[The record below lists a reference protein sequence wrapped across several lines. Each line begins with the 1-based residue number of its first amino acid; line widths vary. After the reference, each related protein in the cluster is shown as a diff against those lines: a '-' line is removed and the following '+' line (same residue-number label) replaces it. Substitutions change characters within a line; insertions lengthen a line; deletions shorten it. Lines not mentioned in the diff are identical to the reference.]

1 MFARIATFEGIDA
14 GTSEDVMERVRDR
27 AISILEGMPG
37 WQGGMQLIDRT
48 GGRVM
53 TISFFD
59 TEENMQAA
67 ESTFESMPQQI
78 PEVRE
83 MAGGR
88 SSVQRF
94 EVLAETRR

>member
-1 MFARIATFEGIDA
+1 MFARVATFEAIDVESA
-14 GTSEDVMERVRDR
+14 QQTIERVRDR
-27 AISILEGMPG
+27 IREILEGTTG
-37 WQGGMQLIDRT
+37 WQGVLQLVDR
-48 GGRVM
+48 GGGKVL
-53 TISFFD
+53 TINLFD

-67 ESTFESMPQQI
+67 EPTFESMPQQI

>member
-37 WQGGMQLIDRT
+37 WRGGMQLIDRT

-59 TEENMQAA
+59 TEENMQEA

>member
-14 GTSEDVMERVRDR
+14 GTSEDVMQRVRDR
-27 AISILEGMPG
+27 AVSILEGMPG
-37 WQGGMQLIDRT
+37 WQGGMQLIDRS

-67 ESTFESMPQQI
+67 EPTFESMPQQI

>member
-27 AISILEGMPG
+27 AVSILEGMPG
-37 WQGGMQLIDRT
+37 WQGGMQLIDRS

-67 ESTFESMPQQI
+67 EPTFESMPQQI

-83 MAGGR
+83 MAGSR

-94 EVLAETRR
+94 EVLSETRR